1 MLLFLIL
8 TDLCNQFVANLFVSI
23 IKKKLLTNSN
33 KMNHLFFFQLSTLL
47 TPPLAILLAAVSS
60 GPRYPCKFSTNPT
73 PSQDHHTGQDTLTRV
88 CSRAEARILFVD
100 LFPFGFPIGT
110 SPRYKTSEWCHCHH
124 GQGQVPTLGHVL
136 ASTATYKFQM
146 LPWQSCLAKVS
157 RGENR

>member
-1 MLLFLIL
+1 
-8 TDLCNQFVANLFVSI
+8 
-23 IKKKLLTNSN
+23 
-33 KMNHLFFFQLSTLL
+33 MNHLFFFQLSTLL

-110 SPRYKTSEWCHCHH
+110 SHRYKTSEWCHCHH
-124 GQGQVPTLGHVL
+124 CQGQVPTLGHVL

-146 LPWQSCLAKVS
+146 LPWQSCLVRVS